1 MDGYI
6 FRKVEVILTPVL
18 AVFYRRAMMPFSQS
32 SYRRLIYILATTVL
46 KKPKTNVLKTSWA
59 YCSLGWLLWYDKT
72 IDESFTLNLFST
84 AEQPPEVFCKKSV
97 LGLRPATLFKKSLW
111 DRCFYVNF
119 AKVLRTPFL
128 QNTCDRLLLKLGYS
142 KLLSASYVYVSKLRL
157 QQFFE
162 NG

>member
-6 FRKVEVILTPVL
+6 FRKVEAILTPVL

-84 AEQPPEVFCKKSV
+84 AEQPPEVFVKKSV
-97 LGLRPATLFKKSLW
+97 LGLRPANLFKKSLW

>member
-1 MDGYI
+1 MDGDI
-6 FRKVEVILTPVL
+6 FRKVEVILPPIL
-18 AVFYRRAMMPFSQS
+18 AVFYRRAVMLISQS
-32 SYRRLIYILATTVL
+32 SYRRLIYILATKVL

-119 AKVLRTPFL
+119 AKFLRTPFL